1 MLGDLARV
9 KSYVLAIP
17 RFSPVEI
24 RARLDGLEAWADS
37 HIEQMLAET
46 PDIAVRQAC
55 QDLVT
60 AMLQE
65 ARLAFDI
72 HEV

>member
-24 RARLDGLEAWADS
+24 RARLEAWADS